1 MRLRQIALVGQDL
14 DAAKAEIVDV
24 LGLGADYLDPGVGK
38 YGLKNAVWP
47 VGDTFLEVVSPQRE
61 GTTAGRLIEKRHGD
75 GGYMVI
81 LQCDDLA
88 AARARVA
95 ALGVRVVDQFDGD
108 GVAFTHLHPKD
119 VGAAILSIDHMAPAS
134 RWQWGGPDWETQ
146 VKTDV
151 TTGIVGAEL
160 QGEDPEALAD
170 RWAAVLG
177 MPRGTVA
184 EGYRIALEGGEL
196 RFVQATD
203 GRGEGLRA
211 FDVAARDPDAVRARA
226 KGRGRLEANGEVT
239 LCGARLRIA
248 QA

>member
-1 MRLRQIALVGQDL
+1 MRLRQIALVGRDL

-134 RWQWGGPDWETQ
+134 RWQWGGPDWEAQ

>member
-24 LGLGADYLDPGVGK
+24 LGLGGDYPDPGVGK
-38 YGLKNAVWP
+38 YGLRNAVWP
-47 VGDTFLEVVSPQRE
+47 VGDTFLEVVSPQQD
-61 GTTAGRLIEKRHGD
+61 GTTAGRLLEKRGGD

-81 LQCDDLA
+81 LQCDDLDG
-88 AARARVA
+88 ARERVKSE
-95 ALGVRVVDQFDGD
+95 GVRIVDQFDGD

-119 VGAAILSIDHMAPAS
+119 VGAAILSIDHMVPKE
-134 RWQWGGPDWETQ
+134 RWQWGGPDWAAN

-160 QGEDPEALAD
+160 QGPDPEALAE

-177 MPRGTVA
+177 LPRGTVA
-184 EGYRIALEGGEL
+184 DGFRIPLEGGEL

-226 KGRGRLEANGEVT
+226 RARGRLESNGEIT
-239 LCGARLRIA
+239 LCGTQVRLK

>member
-61 GTTAGRLIEKRHGD
+61 GTTAGRLIEKRLGD

-88 AARARVA
+88 AARARVT
-95 ALGVRVVDQFDGD
+95 ALGVRVVDQLDGD

-119 VGAAILSIDHMAPAS
+119 VGAAILSIDHMVPAS
-134 RWQWGGPDWETQ
+134 RWQWGGPDWETN
-146 VKTDV
+146 VRTDV

-160 QGEDPEALAD
+160 QGNDPEALAD

-177 MPRGTVA
+177 RTRGTVT
-184 EGYRIALEGGEL
+184 EGFRIALEGGEL

-211 FDVAARDPDAVRARA
+211 FDVAARDPEAVRARA
-226 KGRGRLEANGEVT
+226 KARGRLEANGEIT
-239 LCGARLRIA
+239 LCGARVRLT